1 MKSDKFYAI
10 AYLVIERNQFNS
22 VIGRLAQEIWR
33 AGFQKLGSDINAKE
47 LMGIAENFDYVYSEK

>member
-33 AGFQKLGSDINAKE
+33 AGFQKLGSGINAKE
-47 LMGIAENFDYVYSEK
+47 LKGIIVDYVYSEK